1 MADPSLSDGPSAE
14 TVAAVGLT
22 RLEVVLR
29 KPRLQTLGIHDT
41 YDLFRLVKVF
51 IASRLMRAPLP
62 PTELQRSPKRFDVEA
77 PICPYG
83 KCDMRSDHQVVGR
96 GWDFEYDTTRE
107 EIEYLQCRSCRL
119 IFPKGIPV
127 EAALPVIYPRNYYAF
142 SETENPN
149 RIVKAI
155 RGWMARR
162 KGRTYTTLVPTPAAE
177 VVDIGCGDGRL
188 LDILKASC
196 PQGWNYHG
204 VDWSEQAI
212 ERIRRKGYDGL
223 SGDVSQLHL
232 ADWEGKFD
240 LVIMHQLIEHVRN
253 PRDVLSNIRRI
264 LKPGGVLSV
273 ETPDIDAW
281 DFRLLSRRY
290 WAGYH
295 IPRHFYIFAKNNFSE
310 LARQVGFEV
319 MSTVSLVNPV
329 FWIHSIQSFCADKP
343 ALRRIAK
350 FFHHQNVLL
359 LALFTPL
366 EILQTRLAGTSSN
379 MQINLRRVG

>member
-1 MADPSLSDGPSAE
+1 LSLPDISPRAE
-14 TVAAVGLT
+14 AKT
-22 RLEVVLR
+22 
-29 KPRLQTLGIHDT
+29 
-41 YDLFRLVKVF
+41 
-51 IASRLMRAPLP
+51 
-62 PTELQRSPKRFDVEA
+62 FDVE
-77 PICPYG
+77 PPVCPQRR
-83 KCDMRSDHQVVGR
+83 CDMRSNHQVVGR
-96 GWDFEYDTTRE
+96 GWDFEYHTTLE

-119 IFPKGIPV
+119 IFPRGIPV
-127 EAALPVIYPRNYYAF
+127 EAALPVIYPSDYYAF

-149 RIVKAI
+149 PVVMAV

-162 KGRTYTTLVPTPAAE
+162 KGATYTALVRSPDAE

-188 LDILKASC
+188 LDILKTSC
-196 PQGWNYHG
+196 PAGWKYHG

-212 ERIRRKGYDGL
+212 ERIRRKGYDGR
-223 SGDVSQLHL
+223 SGDVSRLDL
-232 ADWEGKFD
+232 GDWDGKFD
-240 LVIMHQLIEHVRN
+240 LAVMHQLIEHVRD
-253 PRDVLSNIRRI
+253 PRDLLAKVRRI

-295 IPRHFYIFAKNNFSE
+295 IPRHFYIFDRKNFSE
-310 LARQVGFEV
+310 LAREVGFEV
-319 MSTVSLVNPV
+319 VSAVPLVNPV

-343 ALRRIAK
+343 FLRRIAK